1 MNIEPMYLTILLIA
15 GGIILLVLF
24 FHYVPF
30 FLWAIG
36 QSIRSK
42 HLIGTTFSSCVS
54 VMFRRISLCR
64 A

>member
-24 FHYVPF
+24 FH
-30 FLWAIG
+30 LAIG

-42 HLIGTTFSSCVS
+42 HLIGTTFPH
-54 VMFRRISLCR
+54 
-64 A
+64 AYP

>member
-24 FHYVPF
+24 FIMCLFP
-30 FLWAIG
+30 LAIG

-42 HLIGTTFSSCVS
+42 HLIGTTFPH
-54 VMFRRISLCR
+54 
-64 A
+64 AYP

>member
-30 FLWAIG
+30 FPLAIG

-42 HLIGTTFSSCVS
+42 HLIGTTFPH
-54 VMFRRISLCR
+54 
-64 A
+64 AYP

>member
-30 FLWAIG
+30 SFG
-36 QSIRSK
+36 YRPKYQE
-42 HLIGTTFSSCVS
+42 
-54 VMFRRISLCR
+54 
-64 A
+64 